1 VSGDTAHTTG
11 GVGPLV
17 RDLEYGLLLLAG
29 GGAGVLAAV
38 TLVAVVVVVVL
49 VMVAATSLNT
59 FFGGVPGLGVLSQS
73 EDPDG
78 MGATEIP
85 PQQLAVMR
93 QVAGNSSCHLPW
105 TVLAGVAFTESS
117 FGRNM
122 GPSTAGAIGYGQFMP
137 ATWAAYGAGGNPL
150 DYRDALPAM
159 ERYLCAM
166 VVEFGVGRS
175 ADDAL
180 RMAVFYYNH
189 ARSVPFNP
197 NDSYVQHVL
206 GLGAYYARASGATA
220 AGSGV
225 GLVSGWADRPAL
237 NQYACRNYRNLSDC
251 QQWDAA
257 ACSATALDWLLGAY
271 GVRLAGIDDAI
282 ALIGPGTGI
291 STSVGLLDSSGTRLA
306 AAETAEGLRSRRAQL
321 HSTDELRSW
330 LASGPLLLDGH
341 RWFGVG
347 HWFVAIASDA
357 GGIFIRDSSGYDTRY
372 LSWSRLY
379 GEVGWSGWAV
389 GVQAPQGGAAPA

>member
-1 VSGDTAHTTG
+1 M
-11 GVGPLV
+11 V

-29 GGAGVLAAV
+29 GGAGVLAGL
-38 TLVAVVVVVVL
+38 TLLAVVVVVVL
-49 VMVAATSLNT
+49 VMVAAYSLDN
-59 FFGGVPGLGVLSQS
+59 FVGGVPGLGVLSQLES
-73 EDPDG
+73 PGGSHGTD
-78 MGATEIP
+78 IP
-85 PQQLAVMR
+85 PQQLAAM
-93 QVAGNSSCHLPW
+93 QQLAGNSSCHLPW
-105 TVLAGVAFTESS
+105 TVLAGVASTESS

-180 RMAVFYYNH
+180 AMALFYYNH

-206 GLGAYYARASGATA
+206 ALATSYAGAPPATG

-237 NQYACRNYRNLSDC
+237 NQYACANYRNLSDC
-251 QQWDAA
+251 QQWAAA
-257 ACSATALDWLLGAY
+257 ACSAAALDWLLGAY

-282 ALIGPGTGI
+282 ALIGSGSGI
-291 STSVGLLDSSGTRLA
+291 SASVGLLDSSGTRLA
-306 AAETAEGLRSRRAQL
+306 AAETAVGLRSRRAQL

-330 LASGPLLLDGH
+330 LALGPLLLDGH

-357 GGIFIRDSSGYDTRY
+357 GGVFIRDSSGYDTRY

-379 GEVGWSGWAV
+379 GEVGWSGSTV
-389 GVQAPQGGAAPA
+389 GVQAPQGGPAPA